1 MNDQVFVGSWLVS
14 YLVGKPPSVLTRELI
29 NPLFAKAAVSFLAG
43 GALIA
48 SGSPAYP
55 VPNQATSGDRLLVG
69 TGCGSWAMTG
79 ELTATVRFAVLLRH
93 EDGNTVATVFVDAI
107 VQATCPGRGPGT
119 SRRWTGRYRAG
130 ASARRRAQRQTT
142 ELTVYARRAAGV
154 DLHWNENPR
163 LAADP
168 ASAAASSTG
177 RSSRRRDLRRLYGE
191 SSAAPQAPSRRI
203 YK

>member
-107 VQATCPGRGPGT
+107 VQLDPDNDTFSGPYT
-119 SRRWTGRYRAG
+119 VESHLSRAWTRNLPSLDGSIQGWRIG
-130 ASARRRAQRQTT
+130 A
-142 ELTVYARRAAGV
+142 
-154 DLHWNENPR
+154 P
-163 LAADP
+163 
-168 ASAAASSTG
+168 TG
-177 RSSRRRDLRRLYGE
+177 
-191 SSAAPQAPSRRI
+191 AAPDH
-203 YK
+203 